1 MNSRPYSTPP
11 RRTWRWL
18 RTGLFSGALALIAAT
33 ISPTV
38 HGQSVIIGTDAVST
52 AGTGSDPTDDFYT
65 KMRYQTV
72 YLASELTAG
81 GVPAGSSITAL
92 GFSVIEDNGPAFPNY
107 SVRLAHTTAV
117 NAATHNAATLTTVFG
132 PASVDWTVQGA

>member
-81 GVPAGSSITAL
+81 GVPARSSITAAMKL
-92 GFSVIEDNGPAFPNY
+92 PKSVVGPIERPSTVEARSSR
-107 SVRLAHTTAV
+107 SVFQIERGT
-117 NAATHNAATLTTVFG
+117 
-132 PASVDWTVQGA
+132 